1 MQDDEIKRILV
12 CGSRYW
18 MGRDSYDAIVRE
30 LKRFP
35 NAELVIHGGCG
46 GADTQ
51 AGRAAT
57 ELGIP
62 VAVYPANWKKH
73 GKAAGPI
80 RNALM
85 LAEGRPDIVLAFHE
99 DIGLGRGT
107 ADMVAKAKAADVEVR
122 VFHK

>member
-18 MGRDSYDAIVRE
+18 NSREPIARE
-30 LKRFP
+30 LRKFP

-57 ELGIP
+57 ELEIP
-62 VAVYPANWKKH
+62 VVVYPANWSKH

-85 LAEGRPDIVLAFHE
+85 LAEGKPDIVLAFHE
-99 DIGLGRGT
+99 GIGLGRGT
-107 ADMVAKAKAADVEVR
+107 ADMVAKAKAAGVEVR
-122 VFHK
+122 VFHE